1 MTEHQKL
8 SIVADKGLEWKAKY
22 ESARAAGDKLLSC
35 ILSVRKHNTEE
46 WMNGIAEDINA
57 YAATTGES
65 DRAHFDGDGLRI
77 TRAKLEPTP

>member
-35 ILSVRKHNTEE
+35 ILSVRKHNTAE
-46 WMNGIAEDINA
+46 WMDGIADDINA
-57 YAATTGES
+57 YAAATGET
-65 DRAHFDGDGLRI
+65 DHVHYDGDGLRI
-77 TRAKLEPTP
+77 TRAKLKGTP